1 MDIEQLREDEASFRK
16 GEVSLKTYKLAQETV
31 KVMQEVCTPE
41 QNILTKEALREEHV
55 LRLEA
60 KVAQLKERN
69 KELFLIARENENALR
84 QAVAE
89 FQRQINLHGIFS
101 VVFALVCGIIG
112 YGLARF

>member
-60 KVAQLKERN
+60 KVAQLTQRN
-69 KELFLIARENENALR
+69 KELLLANLHLERDLHSAIK
-84 QAVAE
+84 E
-89 FQRQINLHGIFS
+89 FQKQINLHGIFS

>member
-1 MDIEQLREDEASFRK
+1 MDIEQLRADEASFRK
-16 GEVSLKTYKLAQETV
+16 GEVSLKTYKLGQATY
-31 KVMQEVCTPE
+31 TPE
-41 QNILTKEALREEHV
+41 EHKDTLEKLREEHV

-60 KVAQLKERN
+60 QVAQLKERN

-101 VVFALVCGIIG
+101 VGFALLCGFIG